1 MRVSAPAV
9 DGVEGQFAQKGKE
22 DEQRQFT
29 ARCAPW
35 QATWTKERGE
45 LGATVVTVKLN
56 PHPFLDSIYGVLLV
70 KFRLVT

>member
-1 MRVSAPAV
+1 M
-9 DGVEGQFAQKGKE
+9 EGQFAQKGKE

-45 LGATVVTVKLN
+45 LGGTVVTVRLN
-56 PHPFLDSIYGVLLV
+56 PHPLSRFNLRGVAGEV
-70 KFRLVT
+70 